1 MMIFL
6 GEFFLLLFP
15 VFKVD
20 FNCGVY
26 NVLTVTLTDLTE
38 TQADL
43 TFTLID
49 LTITLADLSQI
60 INFSLYMYLDT
71 AVAFPSTAGTTM
83 GPSDHTP
90 GTFSKMF

>member
-6 GEFFLLLFP
+6 DVFFFYL
-15 VFKVD
+15 VD

-26 NVLTVTLTDLTE
+26 DVLTVTLTDLTE

-71 AVAFPSTAGTTM
+71 AVAFPSTAGTTV